1 MTLTV
6 LMNAGPWLPV
16 PPRGYGGIEAVVA
29 TLVPELRRLGVRV
42 VLATVGTSTL
52 AADGYVR
59 TLPEGRLSQVARPY
73 NQVSGIAHAH
83 MQTVVRSLREEQ
95 RVDAVHDHL

>member
-6 LMNAGPWLPV
+6 LMNAGPWLSV

-29 TLVPELRRLGVRV
+29 TLVPELRRVGVRV

-73 NQVSGIAHAH
+73 NRKAPQY
-83 MQTVVRSLREEQ
+83 TKR
-95 RVDAVHDHL
+95 